1 MRYVKQYIKRG
12 RWKTYLGWETDDEAE
27 ALRMAEAK
35 RIKTGKLTWRI
46 YDRKTRKKL

>member
-1 MRYVKQYIKRG
+1 MRYSQQYMKRG
-12 RWKTYLGWETDDEAE
+12 RWKPSYWETDDEAE

-46 YDRKTRKKL
+46 YDRKTRKTL